1 MTEAYELNID
11 GLVGPTCTLSG
22 LSYGNEA
29 SYKNQ
34 NEISNP
40 QQAALQGLAKMAFLM
55 RLGIKQVIM
64 PPHER
69 PHLATLHRLG
79 FRGTPETVLSETK
92 RYAPWLLRYVS
103 SVASMWT
110 ANSAHITP
118 SIDTVAKK
126 VQITPANLHSKFHRS
141 IEPEMTGRILK
152 AIFHNPIFFEHH
164 SPLPA
169 HELFSDEG
177 AANHTRFAKSHFSP
191 GIHLFVYGNTKIAED
206 EIVPQKYPA
215 RQSKQASEAICKLH
229 RIYDKQYVI
238 AQQNPQAIDA
248 GVFHNDVISTGNL
261 NLFLCHEEAFTD
273 TKKVINE
280 LQEKLNKHADVDLH
294 PIIVPSSVLSLEDAV
309 KSYLF
314 NSQIISLPDGS
325 MTILAPAE
333 CLEVPAAYEFL
344 QNLVMQKDNPIVEV
358 HYLDL
363 RQSMKNGGG
372 PACLR
377 IRAVLNENELSAMNE
392 NAILTEDLYRTLVS
406 WVKQHYRERL
416 YPRDLSDPMLYKES
430 CQALDALTQ
439 ILKLGNLYS
448 FQR

>member
-1 MTEAYELNID
+1 MTEAYELNLD
-11 GLVGPTCTLSG
+11 ALVGPTHALSG

-29 SYKNQ
+29 SYKFQ
-34 NEISNP
+34 NEVSNP

-69 PHLATLHRLG
+69 PHMPTLHNLG
-79 FRGTPETVLSETK
+79 FRGTPEAALAQTK

-103 SVASMWT
+103 SAASMWT
-110 ANSAHITP
+110 ANAAHITP
-118 SIDTVAKK
+118 SLDSVAKK

-141 IEPEMTGRILK
+141 IEAEMTGRLLK
-152 AIFHNPIFFEHH
+152 AIFPNPIFFDHH
-164 SPLPA
+164 PPLPA
-169 HELFSDEG
+169 HEIFGDEG
-177 AANHTRFAKSHFSP
+177 AANHIRFAKSHFGP
-191 GIHLFVYGNTKIAED
+191 GVHLFVYGNSKISDD

-229 RIYDKQYVI
+229 QIYDKQVVI

-261 NLFLCHEEAFTD
+261 HVYLCHEEAFID
-273 TKKVINE
+273 TKKVLGE
-280 LQEKLNKHADVDLH
+280 LQGKLRQHADVDLL
-294 PIIVPSSVLSLEDAV
+294 PIVIPAKSLSLEDAV

-344 QNLVMQKDNPIVEV
+344 QNLTTKADNPIGEV

-377 IRAVLNENELSAMNE
+377 LRAVLNENELVAMNE
-392 NAILTEDLYRTLVS
+392 HVILNEDLYRTLVL
-406 WVKQHYRERL
+406 WVKKHYRERL
-416 YPRDLSDPMLYKES
+416 VPSDLSDPILYEES
-430 CQALDALTQ
+430 CRALDALTQ
-439 ILKLGNLYS
+439 ILKLGPIYS